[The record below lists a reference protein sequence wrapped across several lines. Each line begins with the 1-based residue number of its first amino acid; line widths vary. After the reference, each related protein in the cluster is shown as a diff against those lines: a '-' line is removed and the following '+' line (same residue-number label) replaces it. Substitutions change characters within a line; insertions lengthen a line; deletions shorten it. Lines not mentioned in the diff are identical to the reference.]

1 MKHETEI
8 VETLRKRLGDGYDV
22 ELYRAT
28 KTNNQ
33 IQEGIAIRREPES
46 IGVIIYFADIIKD
59 IQSHRLEAETE
70 EMFLKEMVDEIIITY
85 IENRKKAPK
94 INADDMTKEQILR
107 KIMPQAVSRERNV
120 ELLKNAPH
128 KELLDIAIIYRHV
141 LEANDDNMM
150 SFVITNAV
158 IQRWAITLQEL
169 EMAAKQY
176 VKRENPYYIATIDSV
191 INGLC
196 EECSIEDISP
206 EPTEYPTLYTITNRK
221 MKYAAAVLAEPEIL
235 GNLAQLL
242 QSDLFIFP
250 SSVHEVMAISTEGQ
264 EDDIEYFRQMVVA
277 ANERVDPEEILG
289 TSVYRYRRDSGTL
302 EIA

>member
-28 KTNNQ
+28 MTNNQ
-33 IQEGIAIRREPES
+33 IREGIAIRREPES

-141 LEANDDNMM
+141 LETNDGIMT
-150 SFVITNAV
+150 SFVITNGV
-158 IQRWAITLQEL
+158 TQKWDISLQEL
-169 EMAAKQY
+169 DMAAKQY

-206 EPTEYPTLYTITNRK
+206 EPTEYPTIYTITNK
-221 MKYAAAVLAEPEIL
+221 EIKYAAAVLAEPEIL